1 MDTYPFR
8 YNFHSHSNFDSIHKT
23 SPISSTTMK
32 LSIQLVYLAATF
44 FAGQALA
51 APAAEADADAARA
64 YPNCN
69 KIREPEL
76 QLQGF
81 PLQRVHVRAQL
92 DSISSGPSRHSRRS
106 SDGRTNGTERGSRHP
121 MFSRRTE

>member
-1 MDTYPFR
+1 
-8 YNFHSHSNFDSIHKT
+8 
-23 SPISSTTMK
+23 MK

-69 KIREPEL
+69 NDCNLNPEIREPEL